1 MGNDAINWDEVPD
14 IISKDLLYRL
24 CHIGKAK
31 AQYLLQNGLIPCEYT
46 GKMTR
51 CYKIKK
57 EDVRTYLERRDQF
70 PEDYSPP
77 SRWYVCLRPPK
88 TQEAPEEVAA
98 EMRLLP
104 AAGYRPYYLYRQK
117 GTLQNLEN
125 IGWCK
130 PGRECLYNV
139 YIMEEAHTILAAGA
153 GGSTKLVAPGA
164 RHGRIRRLYNCK
176 FPHEYLARPE
186 DAARTAEG
194 VKAFYAQNT
203 PAQTS
208 GPL

>member
-14 IISKDLLYRL
+14 IITKEQLYRL

-77 SRWYVCLRPPK
+77 GRWYVCLRPPK
-88 TQEAPEEVAA
+88 SQEAPQEVAA
-98 EMRLLP
+98 EMRLFYERKLESYLDVIP
-104 AAGYRPYYLYRQK
+104 ARDIAALTGYGKTTINNWCRRNLLKSFRKGGVNLVPKVCLIDFFCSSYFRSVGRKTKWHKCIQREFAHRRLIRQQK
-117 GTLQNLEN
+117 
-125 IGWCK
+125 K
-130 PGRECLYNV
+130 
-139 YIMEEAHTILAAGA
+139 A
-153 GGSTKLVAPGA
+153 GGAK
-164 RHGRIRRLYNCK
+164 
-176 FPHEYLARPE
+176 
-186 DAARTAEG
+186 
-194 VKAFYAQNT
+194 
-203 PAQTS
+203 
-208 GPL
+208 